1 MFDSIFV
8 LAPPKLASL
17 PIAAA
22 LWSKPCKCA
31 TGKRTAAISALLPK
45 YRLWYALS
53 WFPVSPI
60 DLLQLMCHTPTEE
73 IVRGAVHCPD
83 SMGVRDP
90 TNCGAAQR
98 CLDRGN
104 WRDLARAFYPP
115 GGHSRRGPDVLEVK
129 PPEKPKKAKG
139 QATAWLTA
147 SLASDSS
154 GTNSRFVRIPETA
167 FFSFSGVI
175 KPFSKY
181 PATPSW
187 MSFFPFFSDRL
198 PIANTARGN

>member
-1 MFDSIFV
+1 MHLHLSVLVPLSDVFQEGRRLLLRCTFGGLRRVSSLALKLSFSGLEENKALAFGCSIPFFI

-73 IVRGAVHCPD
+73 IVRGAVHYPD

-90 TNCGAAQR
+90 TNCGAAQI

-115 GGHSRRGPDVLEVK
+115 GGFPVAGRTCSR
-129 PPEKPKKAKG
+129 
-139 QATAWLTA
+139 
-147 SLASDSS
+147 
-154 GTNSRFVRIPETA
+154 
-167 FFSFSGVI
+167 
-175 KPFSKY
+175 
-181 PATPSW
+181 
-187 MSFFPFFSDRL
+187 
-198 PIANTARGN
+198 